1 MKINNFILIIILFFI
16 ILFKNSNSY
25 LVIPFKTFK
34 NPSTKQSIN
43 IAEEF
48 LRSNLN
54 NTIYIEIEAGL
65 PTQKIP
71 ALILSEEFGFFIINH
86 KCLIP
91 SSFDTI
97 EKSSTF
103 SKSELY
109 KDYTYKFRTQTDMI
123 FGNDIFKFPT
133 ESSSIKQA
141 LLNFMY
147 SPNLKK
153 SSSIKEEN
161 SDLHFADDEDHEYT
175 CAGIGIRGAQYLGK
189 DYEKNFVKQLFHENV
204 INNNLFSIIYS
215 QDSNDEGIFLVGAE
229 PHEHNKNKFF
239 EPQLRH
245 ISTVDNNFFIF
256 WSLHPD
262 KIFFSSNNIIYNI
275 TNNLIST
282 LEYNLGV
289 IYGTDNYLN
298 LIKEH
303 FFDDLIME
311 KKCYEEIVHSIYTV
325 FYCDNKNDIEN
336 FPSLNFYLQQL
347 LYTFKLD
354 YSDLFEEK
362 NGKYFFKIIF
372 DRNNKIQWK
381 LGKPFLKKFAFVYDY
396 DSKTIGFY
404 NEELPG
410 GKKKKKISNIF
421 INILFVIII
430 IGFGYIG
437 FYYGKK
443 VYDKARK
450 KRINEI
456 EDGYSYKA
464 SSEER
469 NTANTNLEMMIK
481 YKILDE

>member
-1 MKINNFILIIILFFI
+1 MEIKNILIFILSFISLFDKTNEYI
-16 ILFKNSNSY
+16 
-25 LVIPFKTFK
+25 VIPFKTFK
-34 NPSTKQSIN
+34 NSKAKQSIN
-43 IAEEF
+43 IAEDY
-48 LRSNLN
+48 LRSSIN

-91 SSFDTI
+91 SSFETI

-103 SKSELY
+103 SKSELH

-133 ESSSIKQA
+133 ESSSRKQA

-147 SPNLKK
+147 SPNLQK
-153 SSSIKEEN
+153 SSSIKNEN
-161 SDLHFADDEDHEYT
+161 SDMYFADDENHDYT
-175 CAGIGIRGAQYLGK
+175 CAGIGIRGAEYLGK
-189 DYEKNFVKQLFHENV
+189 DYEKNFVKQLYHENV
-204 INNNLFSIIYS
+204 INNNIFSIIYS
-215 QDSNDEGIFLVGAE
+215 SSSDDEGIFLIGAE

-245 ISTVDNNFFIF
+245 ISTVENNFFVF

-262 KIFFSSNNIIYNI
+262 KIYFSVDNQFHNI
-275 TNNLIST
+275 TNNLICT
-282 LEYNLGV
+282 MEYNLGV

-298 LIKEH
+298 LIKEYY
-303 FFDDLIME
+303 FDKLILQ

-325 FYCDNKNDIEN
+325 FYCDNKEDIKN
-336 FPSLNFYLQQL
+336 FPTLNFYLQQL
-347 LYTFKLD
+347 LFTFQLD
-354 YSDLFEEK
+354 YNDLFEER

-381 LGKPFLKKFAFVYDY
+381 LGKPFLKKYVFVYDY
-396 DSKTIGFY
+396 ETKTIGFY
-404 NEELPG
+404 NEQLPG
-410 GKKKKKISNIF
+410 GKKKKNMNNIF

-430 IGFGYIG
+430 IGFGYVG

-456 EDGYSYKA
+456 EDGYTYKA
-464 SSEER
+464 TEER
-469 NTANTNLEMMIK
+469 NRSNTNLEMMIK
-481 YKILDE
+481 FKILDE